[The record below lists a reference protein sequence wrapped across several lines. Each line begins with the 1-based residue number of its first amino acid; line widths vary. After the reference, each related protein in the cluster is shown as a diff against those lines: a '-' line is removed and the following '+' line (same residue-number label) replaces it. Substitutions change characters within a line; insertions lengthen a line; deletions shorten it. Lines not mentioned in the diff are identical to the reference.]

1 MTGRNDTIHV
11 AIIGGA
17 STIGSTVAYSLSG
30 RDPTIDVTLVDKA
43 EDPAWAHAVDVTHSA
58 FHSANAPVDAETAG
72 SFGSVRAVGAD
83 RLGDLEPEPD
93 VAVFTAAA
101 PKPENATGTDARE
114 AELAANR
121 SIVDDVAAEL
131 RSIDPIPVLMITNP
145 IDRLTYRL
153 WRRLE
158 WPRKHFLGYS
168 LSETAR
174 TAYKIGELRDTP
186 WPSVSCPVM
195 GEHGDGIVPVF
206 SRLRIDG
213 EPATL
218 SKSERDAV
226 REYVREIPFE
236 IASRRGPEETSR
248 WVTSAGVVRL
258 IRRMF
263 ADDERSGDGDQG
275 SGSESTVCLST
286 PVDGEYGLSGG
297 CLSVPV
303 ALTSDGVG
311 DVLEWDLAPGERE
324 RLERAHRS
332 ICEDLEL

>member
-1 MTGRNDTIHV
+1 MHV

-17 STIGSTVAYSLSG
+17 STIGSTVAYTLVG
-30 RDPTIDVTLVDKA
+30 EDPTIDVTLVDKA
-43 EDPAWAHAVDVTHSA
+43 EDSAWAHAVDVTHSA
-58 FHSANAPVDAETAG
+58 YHSANAPVDATTAD
-72 SFGSVRAVGAD
+72 SFGTVRTVGAD
-83 RLGDLEPEPD
+83 ELDDLEPEPD
-93 VAVFTAAA
+93 LAVFTAAA

-114 AELAANR
+114 AELEANR
-121 SIVDDVAAEL
+121 AVVDDVAAEL
-131 RSIDPIPVLMITNP
+131 QSIDPIPILMITNP

-158 WPRKHFLGYS
+158 WPRKRFLGYS

-174 TAYKIGELRDTP
+174 TAYEIGELRDVP
-186 WPSVSCPVM
+186 WTCVSCPVM
-195 GEHGDGIVPVF
+195 GEHGDEVVPVF

-218 SKSERDAV
+218 SESERDAV

-263 ADDERSGDGDQG
+263 ADDRRDDSAGDRDG
-275 SGSESTVCLST
+275 SNPTVCLST
-286 PVDGEYGLSGG
+286 PVDGEYGLSTG

-311 DVLEWDLAPGERE
+311 DILEWELAPGERE

-332 ICEDLEL
+332 IREDLKL